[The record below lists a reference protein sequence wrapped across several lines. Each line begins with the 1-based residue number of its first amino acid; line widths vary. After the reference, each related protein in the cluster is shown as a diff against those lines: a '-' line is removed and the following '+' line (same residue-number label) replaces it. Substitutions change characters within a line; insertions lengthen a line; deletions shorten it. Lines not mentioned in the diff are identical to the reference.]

1 MLLGTPRHGSRPH
14 PHPVQSGLSYK
25 SGRCCLAVTGLGLA
39 WTEYKVTICLKSC
52 LAVALPCGLNYPFGE
67 VLLKYERSE
76 SSCGGSSGSTS
87 GPPRVT
93 RMERSPANREA
104 RHRPHGGTWKA
115 VVGILVCTTNSKRW
129 LCLLLKK
136 AEAGL
141 APREHVKMVLFLSL
155 GSFHFGEEDCTGL
168 GCEDHLWHSNSLQK

>member
-1 MLLGTPRHGSRPH
+1 M
-14 PHPVQSGLSYK
+14 
-25 SGRCCLAVTGLGLA
+25 
-39 WTEYKVTICLKSC
+39 
-52 LAVALPCGLNYPFGE
+52 
-67 VLLKYERSE
+67 
-76 SSCGGSSGSTS
+76 
-87 GPPRVT
+87 
-93 RMERSPANREA
+93 SPANREA

-155 GSFHFGEEDCTGL
+155 GSFHFGEEDRTGL